1 MNTPPVRTRS
11 SHARVARRLFL
22 FLAASAFLAPAPKA
36 LAQSYAIGNT
46 TVSFVDASRG
56 GRVVATDVYYPADTG
71 GSGVPV
77 GGPAGLEYPVV
88 SFGHG
93 YQLTVDKYDFVWQG
107 LVPGGYI
114 VALPKTGGELFPSHL
129 EFGKDLAFVI
139 EALRQAGEDPA
150 SIFFRRVAPEAAVMG
165 HSMGGGASFL
175 AAKENST
182 ITAIANFAAAE
193 TDPSAIQAAAVV
205 SAPALVFSGSH
216 DCVTPPPS
224 NQVPMYDALAS
235 GCRTYISITG
245 ASHCQFAE
253 SSFLCSLGE
262 GGCPSPTVSR
272 SQQQAIA
279 MGLLGPWLDYQLK
292 GLTNGYREFQSQ
304 LSTRTDITYAEDCD
318 VTAVPSGSGAAPTAA
333 SVVVSPN
340 PFNPSTA
347 FRLALPSD
355 ARVRLVIYDLEGKP
369 VRTLAETRFSAGESA
384 LIWDGRND
392 AGDDVPSGVYF
403 FLFEADRAST
413 SGKVTLLR

>member
-1 MNTPPVRTRS
+1 MTTKTIVRVAPRNGRIVRTAFFCFMLAAAAF
-11 SHARVARRLFL
+11 SHA
-22 FLAASAFLAPAPKA
+22 LAEP
-36 LAQSYAIGNT
+36 YAIGST

-56 GRVVATDVYYPADTG
+56 DRVVAVEIYYPADAA

-88 SFGHG
+88 AFGHG

-107 LVPGGYI
+107 LVPEGYI
-114 VALPKTGGELFPSHL
+114 VALPKTGGELFPDHL
-129 EFGKDLAFVI
+129 QFGMDLAFVI
-139 EALRQAGEDPA
+139 DAMRESGGDPD
-150 SIFFRRVAPEAAVMG
+150 SPFYQRVAFEAVVMG
-165 HSMGGGASFL
+165 HSMGGGASYL

-193 TDPSAIQAAAVV
+193 TNPSAIGAAPFV
-205 SAPALVFSGSH
+205 SVPALVFAGSH

-224 NQVPMYDALAS
+224 NQLPMYDALSS
-235 GCRTYISITG
+235 GCKTYVSITG

-262 GGCPSPTVSR
+262 GACPNPTVSR

-279 MGLLGPWLDYQLK
+279 MGLLGPWLDYHLK
-292 GLTNGYREFQSQ
+292 GETNGYREFQDQ

-318 VTAVPSGSGAAPTAA
+318 VTGIPADPGGPPTAA

-347 FRLALPSD
+347 IRFDLRRD
-355 ARVRLVIYDLEGKP
+355 THVRLRIFDLEGRA
-369 VRTLAETRFSAGESA
+369 VRTLADTGVSAGSRT
-384 LIWDGRND
+384 IFWDGRND

-403 FLFEADRAST
+403 FLLEADRAST